1 MPNSG
6 SDLGIYALCTEVGS
20 GTLGTTGG
28 YTYGKDIGS
37 PLTKNKSI
45 FLNYHD
51 DDQRVGSQ
59 HYWGCPMSGASVVG
73 SNHVRSPDG
82 IGLFVNWKMSG
93 VAYNNYADSRVGSR
107 LSKN

>member
-6 SDLGIYALCTEVGS
+6 SDLGIYALCTEVGG

-37 PLTKNKSI
+37 PLTKNKST
-45 FLNYHD
+45 FSDYHD
-51 DDQRVGSQ
+51 PRYNGPDTELLV
-59 HYWGCPMSGASVVG
+59 SGNSEY
-73 SNHVRSPDG
+73 NEFRWC
-82 IGLFVNWKMSG
+82 GLFQVHNLRPEYLWEHL
-93 VAYNNYADSRVGSR
+93 GSR

>member
-28 YTYGKDIGS
+28 YEHGSDI
-37 PLTKNKSI
+37 
-45 FLNYHD
+45 
-51 DDQRVGSQ
+51 
-59 HYWGCPMSGASVVG
+59 
-73 SNHVRSPDG
+73 
-82 IGLFVNWKMSG
+82 
-93 VAYNNYADSRVGSR
+93 GSR